1 MRLLVQYRP
10 EEYNRYA
17 ARLHEIQ
24 QSMTGTLVR
33 TSPKRSLYVRA
44 LFDYN
49 PSQDD
54 GLPSRGLGFAYGD
67 ILHVTNASDEEWWQA
82 RKVLPNGEEAGLG
95 IVPSKVR
102 WERKMGKK
110 SRKEIQEENLEFCHE
125 KLIYFLDKI
134 GILTESAKGGDD
146 VYFWTI
152 VWWVL
157 GPLLYA
163 STMLQTITDIP
174 LFQGFSECRR

>member
-1 MRLLVQYRP
+1 
-10 EEYNRYA
+10 
-17 ARLHEIQ
+17 
-24 QSMTGTLVR
+24 MTGTLVR

-102 WERKMGKK
+102 FFR
-110 SRKEIQEENLEFCHE
+110 NLISFMDFDQ
-125 KLIYFLDKI
+125 Y
-134 GILTESAKGGDD
+134 
-146 VYFWTI
+146 Y
-152 VWWVL
+152 
-157 GPLLYA
+157 
-163 STMLQTITDIP
+163 
-174 LFQGFSECRR
+174 GFSPFLNV

>member
-1 MRLLVQYRP
+1 
-10 EEYNRYA
+10 
-17 ARLHEIQ
+17 
-24 QSMTGTLVR
+24 MTGTLVR

-102 WERKMGKK
+102 FFRNLIHFWEFDPFFQ
-110 SRKEIQEENLEFCHE
+110 I
-125 KLIYFLDKI
+125 LISFMDF
-134 GILTESAKGGDD
+134 D
-146 VYFWTI
+146 
-152 VWWVL
+152 
-157 GPLLYA
+157 
-163 STMLQTITDIP
+163 
-174 LFQGFSECRR
+174 LFF

>member
-10 EEYNRYA
+10 EEYNRYE

-102 WERKMGKK
+102 FFR
-110 SRKEIQEENLEFCHE
+110 NLISFMD
-125 KLIYFLDKI
+125 FD
-134 GILTESAKGGDD
+134 
-146 VYFWTI
+146 
-152 VWWVL
+152 
-157 GPLLYA
+157 
-163 STMLQTITDIP
+163 Q
-174 LFQGFSECRR
+174 